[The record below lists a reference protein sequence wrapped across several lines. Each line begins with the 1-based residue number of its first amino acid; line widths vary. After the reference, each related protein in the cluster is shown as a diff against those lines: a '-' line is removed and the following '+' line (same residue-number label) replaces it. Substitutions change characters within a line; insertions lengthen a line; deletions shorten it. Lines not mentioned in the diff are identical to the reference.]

1 MGYKKDKYGENLI
14 DRLGGIWWIIGLW
27 VISLVVAIIMNIA
40 K

>member
-14 DRLGGIWWIIGLW
+14 DRLGGIWWIIGVVFIGW
-27 VISLVVAIIMNIA
+27 VLGIVMSL